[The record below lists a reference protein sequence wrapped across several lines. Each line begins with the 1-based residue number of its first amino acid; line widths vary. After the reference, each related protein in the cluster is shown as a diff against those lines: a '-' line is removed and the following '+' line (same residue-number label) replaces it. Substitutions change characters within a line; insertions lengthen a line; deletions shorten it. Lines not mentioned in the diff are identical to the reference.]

1 MNERERLTA
10 LARPFAPEQVQWR
23 IGATSGQRGMAL
35 AYIDARD
42 VMDRLDA
49 AVGPENWSSSFNEVA
64 GRVVCAIAVRCGE
77 HSWVVKED
85 GSGDTDIEPEK
96 GGLSA
101 AFRRAAV
108 HWGVGRYLYR
118 LPSPWVRI
126 EQSGRSK
133 VIPPDELARLRAML
147 AGGEMPPQATKAK
160 RPDRAAL
167 YRQIMERIEAQGAT
181 TEHLAAYVQARYGR
195 AGSELTDAQLEDL
208 AERVKTDVIAPSEE
222 IDL

>member
-1 MNERERLTA
+1 MEEQLRA
-10 LARPFAPEQVQWR
+10 LALPFRPEQVQWR

-35 AYIDARD
+35 AYVDARD
-42 VMDRLDA
+42 VMDRLDE
-49 AVGPENWSSSFNEVA
+49 AVGPANWSSSFQEVA

-77 HSWVVKED
+77 HSWVAKED

-126 EQSGRSK
+126 EQSGRSR

-147 AGGEMPPQATKAK
+147 AGGEIPAQATKANTS
-160 RPDRAAL
+160 RAAL